1 MSRNNDLLQENLN
14 VENLNSCL
22 REIINFIKYLIE
34 LEKYLIFF
42 NNVFDFQKTFYLNTD
57 LYSWLNRSSVVS
69 DMNKHSTN
77 TAFLPSDINQIFSV
91 ICK

>member
-1 MSRNNDLLQENLN
+1 MSRNNDLLQGNIN

-34 LEKYLIFF
+34 ELEQYLIFF
-42 NNVFDFQKTFYLNTD
+42 NNVFDFQKTLYLNID

-69 DMNKHSTN
+69 DMTKFN
-77 TAFLPSDINQIFSV
+77 
-91 ICK
+91 